1 MKASSVVLTLLFLTP
16 LGADD
21 ALDRARQ
28 LEKSGDVAGAR
39 MALSAAAQR
48 SSSDVEALREYADFL
63 NRYGDPES
71 RAAYIKAFEAAEKAG
86 DRDRMAAV
94 ARELVILDL
103 VAGDRAAAAQHIEA
117 YHAAGGKA
125 WLSPPTWKPALAQT
139 DPKQMAYVPGP
150 LRSFNRMAAISSE
163 INSEDV
169 LPALARNVVTNGYQ
183 ASHSNEAL
191 EQTEYLKLVHRTFHR
206 HASSI
211 RWLAQT
217 RCFVWRPAIR
227 RTQAN
232 CCGSS
237 DIGCAGAAAAK
248 LCWKR

>member
-217 RCFVWRPAIR
+217 R
-227 RTQAN
+227 
-232 CCGSS
+232 
-237 DIGCAGAAAAK
+237 
-248 LCWKR
+248 